1 MLSDILLLFRIR
13 MTRKVNGFFYYF
25 KKLPLIGRLLKESC
39 YAAVNLKG
47 VLSVFSFLVDVLM
60 NLLKN
65 LLYLFVVI
73 AVPLINLQKGANDVQ
88 IRNGFLFGFVL
99 LSLVA
104 GSISNSKLLT
114 ADDETF
120 ILSRQMHMA
129 ARRCLC
135 SRSWYSYSMNAIG
148 LFLACLL
155 LSFMFSF
162 PFWYAFMAGFGYLGS
177 HQCMDMLQMRR
188 FQRKT
193 AFICKRIHGSS
204 SFHLAP

>member
-1 MLSDILLLFRIR
+1 

-88 IRNGFLFGFVL
+88 MTNGFLFGFVL

-148 LFLACLL
+148 LFLRACFCPLC
-155 LSFMFSF
+155 FRF
-162 PFWYAFMAGFGYLGS
+162 PSGMHLWPDSVIWAPISVWTCCRCGAFKG
-177 HQCMDMLQMRR
+177 
-188 FQRKT
+188 KT
-193 AFICKRIHGSS
+193 AFICKQIHGSS